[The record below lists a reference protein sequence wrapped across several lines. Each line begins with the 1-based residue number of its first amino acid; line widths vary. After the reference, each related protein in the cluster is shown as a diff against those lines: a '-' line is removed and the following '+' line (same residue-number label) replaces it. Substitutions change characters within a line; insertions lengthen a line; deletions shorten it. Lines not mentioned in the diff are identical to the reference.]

1 MRKQIKKKKRQQECS
16 KIIFNICIKT
26 TLMYKGKPKFTRKNS
41 REKESQCS
49 NHYFTVRGKKQGDRI
64 QAEEDKKKQ

>member
-1 MRKQIKKKKRQQECS
+1 
-16 KIIFNICIKT
+16 
-26 TLMYKGKPKFTRKNS
+26 MYKGKPKFTRKNS

-64 QAEEDKKKQ
+64 QAEEDKKNNDI